1 VLLKPNAAEIMS
13 KILLALAFLVGGAS
27 AFGGKAKPAKSAG
40 PVVKKSIALPYT
52 TTTLDTGLVGD
63 FGFDPLGLASAES
76 KYPPFDTLRWYREAE
91 LQHGRVAQLAF
102 LGFVWPAFFG
112 TFASTDKYDFAE
124 LNPIDAFY
132 KCPSEALIQ
141 ITIFIGALEGR
152 RYLRCFKGDA
162 APGDVGLGVPGGWNP
177 FGFNYSPEEYA
188 EKELQEIK
196 HCRLAML
203 GAIGALVQTGI
214 KGEGIGSQ
222 VIDALTI
229 PEFVGKAG
237 YYFPE
242 GL

>member
-1 VLLKPNAAEIMS
+1 MQ
-13 KILLALAFLVGGAS
+13 KILVALAFLSGAS
-27 AFGGKAKPAKSAG
+27 AFVTQVAKAPKAAALKAERST
-40 PVVKKSIALPYT
+40 ALPFT
-52 TTTLDTGLVGD
+52 TTELDTGLAGD
-63 FGFDPLGLASAES
+63 FGFDPFGLADAES

-102 LGFVWPAFFG
+102 LGFVWPTFFG
-112 TFASTDKYDFAE
+112 TFPSTDQYDFGE
-124 LNPIDAFY
+124 LNPVDAFF

-141 ITIFIGALEGR
+141 ITIFVGALEGR
-152 RYLRCFKGDA
+152 RYVRCIKGDA

-177 FGFNYSPEEYA
+177 LQLNYSEEEYA

-203 GAIGALVQTGI
+203 GAIGALVQTLI

-222 VIDALTI
+222 VLDLFAI
-229 PEFVGKAG
+229 PEFTGKAG
-237 YYFPE
+237 YYFPD